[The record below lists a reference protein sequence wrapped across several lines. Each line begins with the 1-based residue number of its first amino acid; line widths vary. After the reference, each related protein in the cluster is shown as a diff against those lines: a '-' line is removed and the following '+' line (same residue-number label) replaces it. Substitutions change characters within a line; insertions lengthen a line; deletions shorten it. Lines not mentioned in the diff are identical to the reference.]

1 MTPKNP
7 RILVI
12 SSSFP
17 LHQSDIRGIFIGELV
32 KNLSTKKFEIIVLTP
47 HLLGSPFY
55 EDQDGIIIYRFPYF
69 FPFKL
74 QKLCG
79 QGGMYFGFSNSFLGK
94 IQVIP
99 YIFIMFFY
107 AFFIIQKKR
116 VSIIH
121 SHWIIPQGFV
131 GAVIR
136 RMINIPHIL
145 SVHGTDIHLINS
157 KKLLKSLFRFV
168 GMNTDL
174 ITTNSTHTDLLV
186 QKCLSS
192 AASNTFVIPMGINIP
207 DFLNNR
213 KSSSDN
219 CRKEILY
226 VGRLIFWKGVQI
238 LIEAFS
244 QILKTQYDCILIIVG
259 DGPIK
264 GDLEELAYNLHISSS
279 VSFLG
284 NISQK
289 DLNYRYSKA
298 NVFVLPSINYM
309 EQTEGLGVVLLE
321 AMASGVP
328 VIGSNIGGIPD
339 IIEDGVNGLL
349 VSPGDPQGLADAI
362 IQILE
367 NPELAARFREAG
379 LKTVRDRFSWDKISD
394 QFIEVYQEVL
404 HESNE
409 V

>member
-1 MTPKNP
+1 
-7 RILVI
+7 
-12 SSSFP
+12 
-17 LHQSDIRGIFIGELV
+17 
-32 KNLSTKKFEIIVLTP
+32 
-47 HLLGSPFY
+47 
-55 EDQDGIIIYRFPYF
+55 
-69 FPFKL
+69 
-74 QKLCG
+74 
-79 QGGMYFGFSNSFLGK
+79 
-94 IQVIP
+94 
-99 YIFIMFFY
+99 
-107 AFFIIQKKR
+107 
-116 VSIIH
+116 
-121 SHWIIPQGFV
+121 
-131 GAVIR
+131 
-136 RMINIPHIL
+136 
-145 SVHGTDIHLINS
+145 
-157 KKLLKSLFRFV
+157 LLKSLFRFV

-279 VSFLG
+279 VSFSG

-339 IIEDGVNGLL
+339 IIKNEINGLL
-349 VSPGDPQGLADAI
+349 VPPGDPEALASAI
-362 IQILE
+362 MKILN
-367 NPELAARFREAG
+367 NPELAEKFAQEG
-379 LKTVRDRFSWDKISD
+379 LRTVQERFSWDKISD
-394 QFIEVYQEVL
+394 QFIEIYQEVL

-409 V
+409 L